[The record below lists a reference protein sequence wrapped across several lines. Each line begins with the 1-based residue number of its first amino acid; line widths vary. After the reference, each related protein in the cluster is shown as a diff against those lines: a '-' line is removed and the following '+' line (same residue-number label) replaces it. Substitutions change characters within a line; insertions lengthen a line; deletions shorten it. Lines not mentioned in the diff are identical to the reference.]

1 MVPTFTFDSDEPPLN
16 HDAFEE
22 LRMRVAEMKIR
33 LIEEMDL
40 SFINAAVMQ
49 IADAGVLVDDV
60 SSGDGSHKKRDMDVH
75 VPYDPRLG
83 F

>member
-1 MVPTFTFDSDEPPLN
+1 MMHRVMVPTFTFDNDEPPLN

-22 LRMRVAEMKIR
+22 LRMSVAEMKIR
-33 LIEEMDL
+33 LIEEMDR
-40 SFINAAVMQ
+40 SMINAANTM
-49 IADAGVLVDDV
+49 INANTI
-60 SSGDGSHKKRDMDVH
+60 HKKRDMDVH